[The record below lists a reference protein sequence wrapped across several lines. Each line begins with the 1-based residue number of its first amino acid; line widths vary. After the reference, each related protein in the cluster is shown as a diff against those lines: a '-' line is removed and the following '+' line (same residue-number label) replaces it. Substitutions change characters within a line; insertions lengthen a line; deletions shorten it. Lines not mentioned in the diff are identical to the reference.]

1 MKRILSFF
9 VATMFAGQAWAENTF
24 KVDGLE
30 YAVIE
35 GTTNVS
41 IVKAKKTEI
50 PNELSIPSTVENDGT
65 PYTVTSIGS
74 SAFYGC
80 SKLTSITIPN
90 SVTSI
95 GNSAFY
101 NCSSLTSVTI
111 PNSVTSIGGSAFC
124 DCSGLT
130 TVTIPN
136 SITTIE
142 NYTFHNCSGLTTV
155 TIPNSVTD
163 IKTSA
168 FSGCSSLES
177 ITIPNSVT
185 SISSYAF
192 KDCSGLT
199 SFTIPNSVTSIG
211 VGTFWECSGLTSVTI
226 PNSVASIG
234 ESAFY
239 FCPGLSEIIVESANT
254 NYTSENGVL
263 FNKKKTTIVCY
274 PAGKTETTYTIPNT
288 VTTIGRNAFSG
299 CSSLTSVTI
308 PNSVTTIV
316 TEAFQNC
323 TNLTAIVYEGTNEPT
338 IGTDAFLNVDS
349 SVKVCVPE
357 NYGSTSFAGFG
368 VYKGHNKV
376 TDQAVPPTCTE
387 TGLTEGEHCSN
398 CGKVFVAQEEVAAT
412 GHTEVT
418 DVAVAAT
425 CTTAGKTAGKHC
437 SVCNA
442 ILVAQQEVEALGHK
456 FEKYTYNNDATTA
469 ADGTETAVC
478 EHGCGTTDTRVAEG
492 TKLPEPEKGTAVT
505 DVAAS
510 TLSIYTRNNVIVVEN
525 ATEEIS
531 VYDAMGR
538 LICRDAINRVRAE
551 NRTEIR
557 VTIPGLYIVKV
568 GVAAKRVMVN

>member
-136 SITTIE
+136 S
-142 NYTFHNCSGLTTV
+142 
-155 TIPNSVTD
+155 VTD
-163 IKTSA
+163 INTSA

-192 KDCSGLT
+192 KD
-199 SFTIPNSVTSIG
+199 
-211 VGTFWECSGLTSVTI
+211 CSGLTSVTI

-299 CSSLTSVTI
+299 CSNLTSVAI

-323 TNLTAIVYEGTNEPT
+323 TNFTAIVYEGTNEPT

-398 CGKVFVAQEEVAAT
+398 CGKVFVAQEEVAAA

-425 CTTAGKTAGKHC
+425 CTAAGKTEGKHC

-442 ILVAQQEVEALGHK
+442 VLVAQQDVEALGHK

-478 EHGCGTTDTRVAEG
+478 EHGCGTTDTRVVEG

-538 LICRDAINRVRAE
+538 LICRDAINRVRME